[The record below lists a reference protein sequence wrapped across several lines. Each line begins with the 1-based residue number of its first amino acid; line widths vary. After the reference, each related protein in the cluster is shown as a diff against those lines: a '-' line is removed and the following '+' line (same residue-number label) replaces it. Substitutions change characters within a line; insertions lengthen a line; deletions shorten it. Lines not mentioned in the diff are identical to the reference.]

1 MEERLAIGLIR
12 TSHGV
17 KGNLR
22 VKSFSGETNHFSRLK
37 KVYIKKGDRF
47 IPYRVKSVGGSHS
60 SLLLKLENI
69 DTREEALRLRGEV
82 LWVDR
87 SVASPLKQGEYYY
100 ADLSRCNVYHQ
111 GKEIG
116 RVNTVIGG
124 GVSDILEV
132 VTPQGKIIMV
142 PFDEYFIAEINIEA
156 KRIYLDEDFVIP

>member
-100 ADLSRCNVYHQ
+100 ADLSRCN
-111 GKEIG
+111 
-116 RVNTVIGG
+116 
-124 GVSDILEV
+124 
-132 VTPQGKIIMV
+132 
-142 PFDEYFIAEINIEA
+142 
-156 KRIYLDEDFVIP
+156 

>member
-17 KGNLR
+17 KGNLK
-22 VKSFSGETNHFSRLK
+22 VKSFSGETDHFFRLK
-37 KVYIKKGDRF
+37 KVHIKKGDRF
-47 IPYRVKSVGGSHS
+47 IPYRVESAGGSHS
-60 SLLLKLENI
+60 SLLLKLEGI

-87 SVASPLKQGEYYY
+87 SDASPLKQGEYYY

-111 GKEIG
+111 GKKIG
-116 RVNTVIGG
+116 RVNTVIEG

-132 VTPQGKIIMV
+132 VTLQGKTIMV
-142 PFDEYFIAEINIEA
+142 PFDEHFIAEINMEE
-156 KRIYLDEDFVIP
+156 KEIYLNADFVLP

>member
-17 KGNLR
+17 RGNLK
-22 VKSFSGETNHFSRLK
+22 VKSFSGETNHFYRLK
-37 KVYIKKGDRF
+37 KLYIKKGDRF
-47 IPYRVKSVGGSHS
+47 IPYRVESVSGSLS

-69 DTREEALRLRGEV
+69 DTREEAIRLRGEV

-87 SVASPLKQGEYYY
+87 SDASPLKEREYYY
-100 ADLSRCNVYHQ
+100 ADLNRCYVYHR

-116 RVNTVIGG
+116 KVNTVIGG

-132 VTPQGKIIMV
+132 VTLQGKTIMV
-142 PFDEYFIAEINIEA
+142 PFDKHFIAEINIEE
-156 KRIYLDEDFVIP
+156 KGIYLEEDFIIP

>member
-22 VKSFSGETNHFSRLK
+22 VKSFSGETDHFIRLK

-47 IPYRVKSVGGSHS
+47 IPYRVESVGGSHS

-87 SVASPLKQGEYYY
+87 SHASPLKQGEYYY
-100 ADLSRCNVYHQ
+100 ADLSRCNIYHQ

-124 GVSDILEV
+124 GVADILEV
-132 VTPQGKIIMV
+132 VTLQGKIIMV
-142 PFDEYFIAEINIEA
+142 PFDKHFIGEINMEE

>member
-17 KGNLR
+17 KGNLK
-22 VKSFSGETNHFSRLK
+22 VKSFSGETDHFFRLK

-47 IPYRVKSVGGSHS
+47 ISYRVKSAGGSHS
-60 SLLLKLENI
+60 TLLLKLEGI
-69 DTREEALRLRGEV
+69 DTREEALCLSGEV

-87 SVASPLKQGEYYY
+87 SDASPLKQGEYYC
-100 ADLSRCNVYHQ
+100 ADLNRCNVYHQ

-116 RVNTVIGG
+116 KVNTVIEG

-132 VTPQGKIIMV
+132 VTLQGKAIMV
-142 PFDEYFIAEINIEA
+142 PFDEHFIAEINMEE

>member
-17 KGNLR
+17 KGNIK
-22 VKSFSGETNHFSRLK
+22 VKSFSGETDHFFQLK

-47 IPYRVKSVGGSHS
+47 IPYRVESAGGSHS
-60 SLLLKLENI
+60 SLLLKLEGI
-69 DTREEALRLRGEV
+69 DTREEALCLRGEV

-87 SVASPLKQGEYYY
+87 SDAIPLKQREYYY

-111 GKEIG
+111 EKEIG
-116 RVNTVIGG
+116 RVITVIEG

-132 VTPQGKIIMV
+132 VTLQGKTIMV
-142 PFDEYFIAEINIEA
+142 PFDEHFIAEINMEE
-156 KRIYLDEDFVIP
+156 KGIYLNEDFVIP